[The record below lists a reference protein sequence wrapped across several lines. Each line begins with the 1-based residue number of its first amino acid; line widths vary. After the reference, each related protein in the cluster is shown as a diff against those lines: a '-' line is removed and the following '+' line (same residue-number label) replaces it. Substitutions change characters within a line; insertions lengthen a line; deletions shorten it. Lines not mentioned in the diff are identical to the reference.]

1 MVTFDEFSSV
11 IGSSSTLETILGSAC
26 LIMSRSLL
34 RWKKEHQQDSTII
47 AITPIIIII
56 FIFIIIIIM
65 IRWWKWR
72 CACQKV
78 SRAISRQLATRLCV
92 DRSSLLT
99 GRMLLQNGAKV
110 CKQWLTLFSRCP
122 KPYHQ
127 QFLTLMDTLSLPNL
141 IVQAN
146 FDGFLKYPFFLQDA
160 CSERVRGGICRHLP
174 FPCSLPLS
182 QDSQDFAL
190 PA

>member
-1 MVTFDEFSSV
+1 MVTFDELSFV

-92 DRSSLLT
+92 DRSTLLT

-110 CKQWLTLFSRCP
+110 CKQWLTLFSRCR

-127 QFLTLMDTLSLPNL
+127 QFLTLMDTLCLPYQTCKL
-141 IVQAN
+141 WLWL
-146 FDGFLKYPFFLQDA
+146 LKYSFLQDA
-160 CSERVRGGICRHLP
+160 CTERVRGGICRHLP